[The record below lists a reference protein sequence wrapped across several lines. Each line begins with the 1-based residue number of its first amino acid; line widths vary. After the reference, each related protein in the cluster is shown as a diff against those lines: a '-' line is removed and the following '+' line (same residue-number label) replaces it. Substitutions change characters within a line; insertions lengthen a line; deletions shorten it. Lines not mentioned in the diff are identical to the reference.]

1 MKVPHLKDQ
10 LIGKAL
16 YLIPGYSFMHACIFS
31 VDLLTNRLSTHK
43 VRFEKDL
50 SRPLMD
56 MYKTSNSN
64 FVLYKKKEFMRTIF
78 IMAPLFLNL

>member
-16 YLIPGYSFMHACIFS
+16 YLIPGYSFMHASIFS

-43 VRFEKDL
+43 VRFE
-50 SRPLMD
+50 PLITVNI
-56 MYKTSNSN
+56 YIKC
-64 FVLYKKKEFMRTIF
+64 LGW
-78 IMAPLFLNL
+78 FL